1 MQSQE
6 TFRHRAGFDLGETML
21 TATTFHENHLDAQPT
36 PAILD
41 RNKVVEQYA
50 YLIKKVAYKTIAR
63 LPANVEM
70 DDLMS
75 AGVIGLIDAAEK
87 YDPEKSCNF
96 KSYAEIR
103 IRGAMVDELR
113 SLDWVPRS
121 VRQKGASIDVVAREL
136 QGKLG
141 RPATELEVATEMGLT
156 LDEFH
161 ALTDKARAVSVV
173 SFEDLGVG
181 GADDKRDFL
190 DSVGDP
196 EALDPAQ
203 NTEVNDERDQMMR
216 AIQMLPERQRV
227 VLSLYYFEDMNLKE
241 IGSLLGVTESRISQI
256 HSAAVLQ
263 LRPILEELMAG

>member
-1 MQSQE
+1 
-6 TFRHRAGFDLGETML
+6 ML
-21 TATTFHENHLDAQPT
+21 AATTTFSDLELETQSIPNN
-36 PAILD
+36 LD

-50 YLIKKVAYKTIAR
+50 HLIKKVAYRMIAR

-141 RPATELEVATEMGLT
+141 RPATELEVAAEMGLS
-156 LDEFH
+156 EGPEGS
-161 ALTDKARAVSVV
+161 ALKNERRVGDREVQTTGRDLRLKLGGCGERAPSKGRPGRGL
-173 SFEDLGVG
+173 ERGGEPLGETCPRERVL
-181 GADDKRDFL
+181 KRDGRQ
-190 DSVGDP
+190 VDP
-196 EALDPAQ
+196 DDGGCFESRSAAL
-203 NTEVNDERDQMMR
+203 RMR
-216 AIQMLPERQRV
+216 AQGEEYSEEREAQAFREPHRLNPKMRV
-227 VLSLYYFEDMNLKE
+227 LVSM
-241 IGSLLGVTESRISQI
+241 SSR
-256 HSAAVLQ
+256 ARTA
-263 LRPILEELMAG
+263 

>member
-1 MQSQE
+1 
-6 TFRHRAGFDLGETML
+6 ML
-21 TATTFHENHLDAQPT
+21 TATTFHETLSAQTT

-41 RNKVVEQYA
+41 RNRVVEQYA
-50 YLIKKVAYKTIAR
+50 HLIKKVAYKMIAR

-121 VRQKGASIDVVAREL
+121 VRQKGASIDQVQREL

-141 RPATELEVATEMGLT
+141 RPATDIELATEMGLT
-156 LDEFH
+156 LEEFQ
-161 ALTDKARAVSVV
+161 ALTDKARTVSVV
-173 SFEDLGVG
+173 SFEDLGVS
-181 GADDKRDFL
+181 GAEDKRDFL
-190 DSVGDP
+190 DSVSDP
-196 EALDPAQ
+196 ESTDPGQDAL
-203 NTEVNDERDQMMR
+203 ENDERSVMMR
-216 AIQMLPERQRV
+216 AIQQLPERQRV
-227 VLSLYYFEDMNLKE
+227 VLTLYYYEDMNLKE

-256 HSAAVLQ
+256 HSAAVAQ
-263 LRPILEELMAG
+263 LRPLLEEMMEG

>member
-1 MQSQE
+1 
-6 TFRHRAGFDLGETML
+6 ML
-21 TATTFHENHLDAQPT
+21 AATTTFSDLELETQSIPNN
-36 PAILD
+36 LD

-50 YLIKKVAYKTIAR
+50 HLIKKVAYRMIAR

-141 RPATELEVATEMGLT
+141 RPATELEVAAEMGLT
-156 LDEFH
+156 LEEFQD
-161 ALTDKARAVSVV
+161 LSDKARAVSVV
-173 SFEDLGVG
+173 SFEDLGVSG
-181 GADDKRDFL
+181 TEDKRDFL
-190 DSVGDP
+190 ESVGDP

-203 NTEVNDERDQMMR
+203 NSEVNDEHDTMMR
-216 AIQMLPERQRV
+216 AIQMLPDRQRV
-227 VLSLYYFEDMNLKE
+227 VLTLYYFEDMNLKE

-256 HSAAVLQ
+256 HSAAVAQ
-263 LRPILEELMAG
+263 LRPLLEGLVDG

>member
-1 MQSQE
+1 
-6 TFRHRAGFDLGETML
+6 ML
-21 TATTFHENHLDAQPT
+21 TATNTFSGMQLDAQPT

-50 YLIKKVAYKTIAR
+50 HLIKKVAYKMIAR

-141 RPATELEVATEMGLT
+141 RPATELEIATEMGLT
-156 LDEFH
+156 LEEFQD
-161 ALTDKARAVSVV
+161 LTDKARAVSVV

-181 GADDKRDFL
+181 GSEDKRDFL

-196 EALDPAQ
+196 EASDPAQ
-203 NTEVNDERDQMMR
+203 STEQNDERDVMMR
-216 AIQMLPERQRV
+216 AIQALPERQRV
-227 VLSLYYFEDMNLKE
+227 VLTLYYFEDMNLKE

-256 HSAAVLQ
+256 HSAAVAQ
-263 LRPILEELMAG
+263 LRPILEELMDA

>member
-1 MQSQE
+1 
-6 TFRHRAGFDLGETML
+6 ML
-21 TATTFHENHLDAQPT
+21 TATQTFSGMQLDAQPT

-50 YLIKKVAYKTIAR
+50 HLIKKVAYKMIAR

-141 RPATELEVATEMGLT
+141 RPATELEIATEMGLT
-156 LDEFH
+156 LEEFQD
-161 ALTDKARAVSVV
+161 LTDKARAVSVV

-181 GADDKRDFL
+181 GSEDKRDFL

-196 EALDPAQ
+196 EASDPAQ
-203 NTEVNDERDQMMR
+203 STELNDERDVMMR
-216 AIQMLPERQRV
+216 AIQSLPERQRV
-227 VLSLYYFEDMNLKE
+227 VLTLYYFEDMNLKE

-256 HSAAVLQ
+256 HSAAVAQ
-263 LRPILEELMAG
+263 LRPLLEGLVEG